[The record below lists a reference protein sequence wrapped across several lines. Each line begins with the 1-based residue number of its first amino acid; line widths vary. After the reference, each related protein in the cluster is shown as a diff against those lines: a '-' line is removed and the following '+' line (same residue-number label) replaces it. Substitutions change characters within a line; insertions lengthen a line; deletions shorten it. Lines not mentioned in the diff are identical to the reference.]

1 MEEMLGNIAGARQV
15 FERWMQWEPDH
26 QGWRSFIN
34 MELRYQE
41 TDRARSIFEK
51 YVLCHPTVKAWV
63 HFAKFEVKQGLVAGA
78 RSVYERAVEA
88 LGLEGNTIELFI
100 KFAKFEEHCKEFE
113 RARAIYKYALDNIPK
128 TEAEEMYKEY
138 VVFEKQFGQKDGIE
152 EVIDSKRRF
161 EYEEQLK
168 ENPGNYDTWF
178 DYLRLEEGGGA
189 PEQVRALYERAVGN
203 VPPGQEKRYW
213 LRYIYLWINYALY
226 EELEMEDVERT
237 REVYRQ
243 CLKLIPHK
251 EFTFGK
257 IWVLAAQFEIRQ
269 KRLKA
274 ARTILGTALGMA
286 PKAKVFKDYISLEL
300 QLGNVDRCRKLY
312 EKFLEWDA
320 SNCITW
326 CKFAELE
333 TSLGEA
339 ERARAILELAV
350 AQPVLETPELVW
362 KAYIDFEIGEGNR
375 GGARELYERLLE
387 KTAHVKVWMSFA
399 TFEAT
404 PLHALAEDEGA
415 EVDADRVEGP
425 EGPAGEA
432 ARQARAR
439 SIYERAYKHLRE
451 EEEDVKEETVMLLEA
466 WKAFEA
472 GAAGAGG
479 SAEALAAVEKKFPR
493 RVKKRRAIHTA
504 DGTQAGLEEY
514 YDYIFPD
521 EDGAAPNL
529 KLLEAAYRWKK
540 QKTAET
546 ETEG

>member
-15 FERWMQWEPDH
+15 FERWMQWEPDD
-26 QGWRSFIN
+26 QGWRSYIN

-362 KAYIDFEIGEGNR
+362 KAYIDFEIGNEEWERTRALYRALLERSKHPKVWVSFAQFERRAAGLAAAAEVYAEAEAHCR
-375 GGARELYERLLE
+375 EAGLRDERALLLESWREL
-387 KTAHVKVWMSFA
+387 
-399 TFEAT
+399 EA
-404 PLHALAEDEGA
+404 EGG
-415 EVDADRVEGP
+415 DADR
-425 EGPAGEA
+425 
-432 ARQARAR
+432 
-439 SIYERAYKHLRE
+439 
-451 EEEDVKEETVMLLEA
+451 
-466 WKAFEA
+466 
-472 GAAGAGG
+472 
-479 SAEALAAVEKKFPR
+479 LAAVEAKQPKR
-493 RVKKRRAIHTA
+493 LKKKRAVVGD
-504 DGTQAGLEEY
+504 DGEDGGWEEY
-514 YDYIFPD
+514 VDYVFP
-521 EDGAAPNL
+521 EEQSKAPSL
-529 KLLEAAYRWKK
+529 KILEMAQKWKK
-540 QKTAET
+540 QKTGDGPAGE
-546 ETEG
+546 